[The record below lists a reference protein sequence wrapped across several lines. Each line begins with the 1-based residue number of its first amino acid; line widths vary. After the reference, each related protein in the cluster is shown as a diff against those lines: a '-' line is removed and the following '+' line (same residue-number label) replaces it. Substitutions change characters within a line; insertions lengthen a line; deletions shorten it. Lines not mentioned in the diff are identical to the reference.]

1 MAFFI
6 LDLNQEVSKAY
17 TPKRYNQEML
27 GIADGSDDVVD
38 FDLLKR
44 INFIPE
50 LIKAHCTIAGAW
62 GPATEDGKV
71 YHLRTL
77 DWDFKAPVW

>member
-44 INFIPE
+44 INCNNAI
-50 LIKAHCTIAGAW
+50 L
-62 GPATEDGKV
+62 
-71 YHLRTL
+71 
-77 DWDFKAPVW
+77 